1 MTSKNQTH
9 GKFNQFAIAINFI
22 SPKDTNKELVMHSK
36 SDNIELIS
44 YDNANEIIE
53 EIFESLISKYQVG
66 LESLMK
72 ESNFVFDLVQLLYCK
87 LHKINFKCGR
97 WYKKSPDWSF
107 KY

>member
-1 MTSKNQTH
+1 
-9 GKFNQFAIAINFI
+9 
-22 SPKDTNKELVMHSK
+22 MHSK

-53 EIFESLISKYQVG
+53 EIFESLISRYQVG

-97 WYKKSPDWSF
+97 CYKKSPDWSF